1 MNFSFQYVNGGM
13 LVVMLNKQGICAS
26 AGSACTSNSGKPS
39 HVLLALGLDEKIAE
53 GSLRL
58 TINHTITHGKLIMWL
73 SVLRKMLP
81 DCGNWLNINISDS
94 YGG

>member
-39 HVLLALGLDEKIAE
+39 HVLLALDLMK
-53 GSLRL
+53 
-58 TINHTITHGKLIMWL
+58 K
-73 SVLRKMLP
+73 
-81 DCGNWLNINISDS
+81 
-94 YGG
+94 

>member
-39 HVLLALGLDEKIAE
+39 HVLLGIGLDDELAE
-53 GSLRL
+53 SSLRL
-58 TINHTITHGKLIMWL
+58 TINHTITHREADYVVECIKKD
-73 SVLRKMLP
+73 VEKLRKLV
-81 DCGNWLNINISDS
+81 L
-94 YGG
+94 